1 MQRTIALNVRELTSP
16 KRIAVVQLDGML
28 DDLTTPQ
35 IEEPLNS
42 MLNNDRRKDFII
54 DCLKLSYFNSTGL
67 AHLMHYA
74 LKLKDDNGTF
84 KFVINPQ
91 DFIHEIMEICGA
103 LKVLQVYKNVDDA
116 IESYRK

>member
-1 MQRTIALNVRELTSP
+1 MQRTIALNIRELTSP

-35 IEEPLNS
+35 IEEPLDG
-42 MLNNDRRKDFII
+42 MFTQDKRKDFII

-67 AHLMHYA
+67 ARLMHYA
-74 LKLKDDNGTF
+74 LKLKDENGTF
-84 KFVINPQ
+84 KFVVNPSE
-91 DFIHEIMEICGA
+91 FIHEIMEVCGA

>member
-1 MQRTIALNVRELTSP
+1 MQRTIALNIRELTSP

-35 IEEPLNS
+35 IEEPLDG
-42 MLNNDRRKDFII
+42 MFTQDKRKDFII

-67 AHLMHYA
+67 ARLMHYA
-74 LKLKDDNGTF
+74 LKLKDENGTF
-84 KFVINPQ
+84 KFVVNPNE
-91 DFIHEIMEICGA
+91 FIHEIMEVCGA